1 MTFWLCRPELKIQLS
16 SRPLSVSVSL
26 SHTHTYTHTFF
37 FLFMPVL
44 LLLLIALVIE
54 YLKGPEVVRAESF
67 ILAALETNEICCKL
81 ICEKLL
87 ILLAA

>member
-1 MTFWLCRPELKIQLS
+1 
-16 SRPLSVSVSL
+16 
-26 SHTHTYTHTFF
+26 
-37 FLFMPVL
+37 MPVL

-81 ICEKLL
+81 IREKLL